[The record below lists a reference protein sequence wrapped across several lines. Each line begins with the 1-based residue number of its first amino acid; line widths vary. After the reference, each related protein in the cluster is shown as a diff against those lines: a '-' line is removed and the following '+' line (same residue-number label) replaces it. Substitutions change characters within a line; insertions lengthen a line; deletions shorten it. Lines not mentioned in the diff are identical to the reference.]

1 MRVLALPVLACER
14 CGDAMV
20 LALVQ
25 VCRPCR
31 RRIELRRRLTPAHSA
46 AKRRFANA
54 RPRDAAGNFVAVQAA
69 QAEVNAAAAEKGG
82 KADA

>member
-31 RRIELRRRLTPAHSA
+31 RRIGAPAIA
-46 AKRRFANA
+46 
-54 RPRDAAGNFVAVQAA
+54 FVPSM
-69 QAEVNAAAAEKGG
+69 
-82 KADA
+82 